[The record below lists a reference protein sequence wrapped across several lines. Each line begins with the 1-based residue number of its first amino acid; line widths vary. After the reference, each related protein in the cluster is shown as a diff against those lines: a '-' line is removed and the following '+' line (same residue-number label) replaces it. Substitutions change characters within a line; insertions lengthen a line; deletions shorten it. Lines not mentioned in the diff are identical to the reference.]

1 MTAAVVF
8 DLDGTL
14 VDSAPDMHTAL
25 NGVLAARGHAP
36 LSLARVRGFIGAG
49 VPTLIRRAMAAVGA
63 AEDGFG
69 DWHDA
74 YMAGYADGICVATRP
89 YDGVL
94 DALDMLAARGYRLGI
109 CTNKPQGLSDALLD
123 RLGLTPRFGAIIG
136 GDTRLGRKPDPRPL
150 FEVVT
155 RLGGG
160 GAVMVGDSTA
170 DLGAARAAGLP
181 VLLFSGGYGGASL
194 DLTAADGAFGDW
206 ADLPALVTGL
216 LPASATPKP
225 GK

>member
-25 NGVLAARGHAP
+25 NRVLAARGHAP

-49 VPTLIRRAMAAVGA
+49 VPTLIRRAMAAVGV
-63 AEDGFG
+63 AEDGFD

-74 YMAGYADGICVATRP
+74 YMTSYADGICVTTRP
-89 YDGVL
+89 YGGVL
-94 DALDMLAARGYRLGI
+94 DALDMFAAREYRLGI

-123 RLGLTPRFGAIIG
+123 RLGLTPRFGAILG
-136 GDTRLGRKPDPRPL
+136 GDTRFGRKPDPRPL
-150 FEVVT
+150 LEVVT

-160 GAVMVGDSTA
+160 KAVMVGDSTA

-181 VLLFSGGYGGASL
+181 VLLFAGGYGGASL
-194 DLTAADGAFGDW
+194 DLAAADGAFSDW
-206 ADLPALVTGL
+206 TDLPALVIAL
-216 LPASATPKP
+216 LPA
-225 GK
+225 